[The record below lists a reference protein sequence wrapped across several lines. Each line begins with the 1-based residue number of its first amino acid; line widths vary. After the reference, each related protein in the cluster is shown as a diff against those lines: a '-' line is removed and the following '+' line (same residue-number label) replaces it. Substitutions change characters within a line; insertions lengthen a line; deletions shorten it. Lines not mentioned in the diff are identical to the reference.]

1 MTSVEFR
8 SDPTLRDY
16 AKALFANPTFQLM
29 VEIIEKDRPSRCP
42 VAITADIVGLQL
54 GRTYGYEEA
63 LDALHNLTVPI
74 EAPAQ
79 QLGEEDW
86 GAQKEDEVKES

>member
-29 VEIIEKDRPSRCP
+29 VEITEKDRPSRRP

-63 LDALHNLTVPI
+63 LDALRSLTKPI
-74 EAPAQ
+74 ETAAPH
-79 QLGEEDW
+79 LEEDW